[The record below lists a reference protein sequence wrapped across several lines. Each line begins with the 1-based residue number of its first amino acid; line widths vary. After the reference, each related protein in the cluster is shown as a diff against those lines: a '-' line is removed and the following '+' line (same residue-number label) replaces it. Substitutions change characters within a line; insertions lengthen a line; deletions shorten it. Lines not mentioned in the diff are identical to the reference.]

1 MTDEMWLVGGGL
13 VADSSDA
20 VQVRLGAV
28 IARAGEGTVSEVV
41 GHPEWVAKIF
51 HDSLKDRALKCAK
64 VAAMVDSPPAGAVQ
78 SDGFVVLTWPLHVV
92 ANEAGPVGYV
102 MRRIDTTDAVEI
114 HTVSNP
120 SNRANPLATAPQ
132 WTPHV
137 TWLHLVNVA
146 ANLCLAVEVVHR
158 VDAVIGDFQERNILV
173 NNTTQVTLVDCDS
186 MQFTDTAG
194 RQFLCGVGRA
204 EFTAPELAG
213 LNLAVAGRE
222 KPSDL
227 FALAVH
233 IHLLLMAGN
242 HPFLRGI
249 WTGPGDQPDAL
260 ILAKSGWW
268 AGGPGSPLHTHPLA
282 PSPGFLPSNIQR
294 LFERAFT
301 DGARNPGERP
311 TAHEWRTALQ
321 GLQIRTCAG
330 GHQLPVETEYCPWC
344 HIEHERTARR
354 TARPDPVRLHK
365 PQNVYMPPT
374 PILAPTSNRIP
385 ITTTPGQKQG
395 STAKSLT
402 AAGIALATLIAIAVI
417 VINLQKSPTQTP
429 AFTPSTTT
437 TTRTFQASSTSVTTR
452 TPTTTPRNSS
462 TVSPNSLN
470 VSVPMSHPPCD
481 GSGIVVL
488 ANAVTPG
495 RYDEEVQRFLNF
507 FPGSSYLRTDES
519 CPSLRKRDDAGNP
532 IYAVY
537 RPAGRSDADI
547 CAAVRAA
554 GGDAYGKRLDTISD
568 PTRRLEC

>member
-51 HDSLKDRALKCAK
+51 HDNLKDRALKCAK
-64 VAAMVDSPPAGAVQ
+64 VAAMVHSPPAGAVQ

-92 ANEAGPVGYV
+92 ANAAGPAGYV

-132 WTPHV
+132 WTPHM

-186 MQFTDTAG
+186 MQFTDAAG
-194 RQFLCGVGRA
+194 RQFMCGVGRP

-242 HPFLRGI
+242 HPFLRGT
-249 WTGPGDQPDAL
+249 WAGPGDQPDAL
-260 ILAKSGWW
+260 TLAKSGWW

-282 PSPGFLPSNIQR
+282 PAPGFLPDNIQR
-294 LFERAFT
+294 LFQRAFT
-301 DGARNPGERP
+301 GGARNPEERP
-311 TAHEWRTALQ
+311 TAHEWRNALQ
-321 GLQIRTCAG
+321 GLQIRTCVR
-330 GHQLPVETEYCPWC
+330 GHQLPVETEHCPWC

-354 TARPDPVRLHK
+354 TARPEPVRAQQ
-365 PQNVYMPPT
+365 PQTVYVPATPT
-374 PILAPTSNRIP
+374 LAPASKRVP
-385 ITTTPGQKQG
+385 TTTTGQKQD
-395 STAKSLT
+395 STAKYLT
-402 AAGIALATLIAIAVI
+402 IAGIALATLIAIVVI

-437 TTRTFQASSTSVTTR
+437 ARTFQATSTSVTTR
-452 TPTTTPRNSS
+452 TSATTSRNSS
-462 TVSPNSLN
+462 TVSPNALN

-495 RYDEEVQRFLNF
+495 RYDEEVQRFLNSF
-507 FPGSSYLRTDES
+507 SGSSYLRTDES

-554 GGDAYGKRLDTISD
+554 GGDAYGKRLDTTSD
-568 PTRRLEC
+568 PTKRIQC